1 MSNERQLKRRIKYI
15 LIIPVLLALI
25 LLGFEIYV
33 NGINSKVGIA
43 SLALLVVY
51 IIIVTV
57 IYLRMLPAIGRIMV
71 DYSLEQGKIQ
81 KELIKELEVPYAILD
96 MSGRIMWAN
105 NIFHDTI
112 GVSRDTRIKKNID
125 SYFTQLTPDIIG
137 DGNDVETSIEYAGR
151 QYRVSIKR
159 VDMSAVFEGNN
170 EETRDDDIIL
180 VVYRPDSQTSRH

>member
-25 LLGFEIYV
+25 RLGFEIYV

-43 SLALLVVY
+43 SLALLVIY

-57 IYLRMLPAIGRIMV
+57 IYLRMLPGIGRIMV

-125 SYFTQLTPDIIG
+125 SYFTQLTPDSELICLRFSR
-137 DGNDVETSIEYAGR
+137 ET
-151 QYRVSIKR
+151 
-159 VDMSAVFEGNN
+159 
-170 EETRDDDIIL
+170 TRKPGMMI
-180 VVYRPDSQTSRH
+180 